1 MISLISAVILGAAWR
16 RWLGSERPSW
26 AHPGYRA
33 TQIIAGITV
42 LSVVQVVDGSGI
54 LRAIFDSA
62 LAIGF
67 MILPIATSREPFV
80 RLAKR
85 LPLPTTD
92 KLPHPWKPMLQGPE
106 PWAEVLQGMTCF
118 GLAVLI

>member
-1 MISLISAVILGAAWR
+1 MTILLAVILGAAWR

-33 TQIIAGITV
+33 TQIIAGIIV
-42 LSVVQVVDGSGI
+42 LSVVQVVDGSWI
-54 LRAIFDSA
+54 FRAILDSS

-67 MILPIATSREPFV
+67 MLLPISISREPFV
-80 RLAKR
+80 RLTKR